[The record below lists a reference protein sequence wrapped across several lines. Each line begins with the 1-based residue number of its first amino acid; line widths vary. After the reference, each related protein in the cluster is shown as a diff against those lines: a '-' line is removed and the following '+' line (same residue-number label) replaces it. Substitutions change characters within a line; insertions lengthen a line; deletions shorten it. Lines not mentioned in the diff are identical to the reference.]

1 MNIPAPFSQNQM
13 RFFWNCFDHWF
24 NVAEGGKRGGKNVLI
39 TMAYCTILE
48 KHPSRIHLI
57 AGVSTATAR
66 LNILDCDGFGLKNY
80 FEGRCREGT
89 YQNRDCLYIQTATG
103 EKVVLVSGGGKA
115 GDEKL
120 IKGNTYGTAYITE
133 ANECS
138 ETFIKEVFDRTL
150 SSPDRKVFHD
160 LNPKAE
166 GHWYY
171 ENILNLHEKKQNENP
186 EYGFNY
192 GHMTAAELAV
202 IVPVLEA
209 VLADSSFDIMGEV
222 QPRVREA
229 MGAKIDN
236 AILFGGERPTEWTT
250 DVLTLA
256 AKNKVT
262 GPIDYAKLLGKDGLF
277 SKVEAGGFGVD
288 AVVGDLTAK
297 AELRGLVDTT
307 GRPLFRSDMQGATT
321 YALDGAPMYFPDNGG
336 FDASKAQLIAGNF
349 KKLVYSIRQDV
360 TVKLLDQGVIQD
372 PSTKEI
378 VYNLAQQDM
387 VALRVV
393 MRMGWALPNPAT
405 RLNADRSKVPFAFL
419 TAAAVAA

>member
-13 RFFWNCFDHWF
+13 RYFWNCFDHWF

-192 GHMTAAELAV
+192 GHMSAAELAV
-202 IVPVLEA
+202 IVTVPEA

-262 GPIDYAKLLGKDGLF
+262 GPIDYTKLLGKDGLF

-297 AELRGLVDTT
+297 AELRGLLDTN

-321 YALDGAPMYFPDNGG
+321 YALDGAPMYFPENGG

-405 RLNADRSKVPFAFL
+405 RMNADRSKVPFAFL

>member
-202 IVPVLEA
+202 IVPVPEA

-349 KKLVYSIRQDV
+349 KKLVIWWPCVWSC
-360 TVKLLDQGVIQD
+360 
-372 PSTKEI
+372 
-378 VYNLAQQDM
+378 A
-387 VALRVV
+387 
-393 MRMGWALPNPAT
+393 WAGHCRTLPPA
-405 RLNADRSKVPFAFL
+405 
-419 TAAAVAA
+419 

>member
-1 MNIPAPFSQNQM
+1 
-13 RFFWNCFDHWF
+13 
-24 NVAEGGKRGGKNVLI
+24 
-39 TMAYCTILE
+39 MAIDA
-48 KHPSRIHLI
+48 I
-57 AGVSTATAR
+57 AR
-66 LNILDCDGFGLKNY
+66 N
-80 FEGRCREGT
+80 
-89 YQNRDCLYIQTATG
+89 
-103 EKVVLVSGGGKA
+103 
-115 GDEKL
+115 
-120 IKGNTYGTAYITE
+120 
-133 ANECS
+133 
-138 ETFIKEVFDRTL
+138 
-150 SSPDRKVFHD
+150 
-160 LNPKAE
+160 KAE
-166 GHWYY
+166 ALIREQLVNTIQQDVPKSSIVMQLGTRLANMTSNQTKIPVLSMLPLAYWV
-171 ENILNLHEKKQNENP
+171 NGDTGMKKTSKQEWDNV
-186 EYGFNY
+186 Y
-192 GHMTAAELAV
+192 MTAAELAV
-202 IVPVLEA
+202 IVPVPEA

-236 AILFGGERPTEWTT
+236 AILFGGDRPTEWTT

-262 GPIDYAKLLGKDGLF
+262 GPIDYTKLLGKDGLF

-297 AELRGLVDTT
+297 AELRGLLDTN

-321 YALDGAPMYFPDNGG
+321 YALDGAPMYFPENGG

-360 TVKLLDQGVIQD
+360 IVKLLDQGVIQD

-405 RLNADRSKVPFAFL
+405 RMNADRSKVPFAFL